1 MRLCELLKFDDIVIQ
16 CHDYPDADTVASG
29 LALYRY
35 LEKNGKSPRLIYSG
49 AEEISKPNM
58 KLMLSLL
65 HIPLEYI
72 PLEYIQRLSAPE
84 LLVTVDCTYG
94 EKNVT
99 KFEAQNVATIDHH
112 ASPKPDFELFE
123 IRSNYGSC
131 SSVMAAML
139 FDEGFDINSD
149 KEVATALYYGLYMD
163 TNALAEIS
171 HPADKDLRDI
181 ARYDTPA
188 VTLMKNSILSPEEM
202 DIAGDALNNC
212 RYDYAYGF
220 ACVEARPC
228 DPNILGF
235 ISDLLMQV
243 DTVDVCVVFCKKRGG
258 YKLSARSCKKEINA
272 SDFAKFVTENI
283 GNGGGHYIKA
293 GGYIN
298 EELFFEKYGGMSLD
312 EYFEKRI
319 KKYLTSFDV
328 INSEEYIA
336 DISAM
341 TLYAKRK
348 LTIGYVP
355 TTDVVKAGTQICI
368 RMLEGDYTITA
379 DDNTFIMVGIQ
390 GEVYPISREKF
401 EKSYQKTNE
410 MPSIDTEYEP
420 KIVNSESFTVTR
432 LTPFVRGCISNEES
446 KIYAKP
452 LATPTKL
459 FTAWDT
465 EHYMYGAVGD
475 YFAVREDNKK
485 DMYIINKNL
494 FDKLYSK
501 V

>member
-72 PLEYIQRLSAPE
+72 PLEFVQELSSPE

-131 SSVMAAML
+131 SSVIASML
-139 FDEGFDINSD
+139 FEEGFDINSD

-243 DTVDVCVVFCKKRGG
+243 DTVDVCVVYCKKRGG
-258 YKLSARSCKKEINA
+258 YKLSARSCKKEINI
-272 SDFAKFVTENI
+272 E
-283 GNGGGHYIKA
+283 
-293 GGYIN
+293 
-298 EELFFEKYGGMSLD
+298 
-312 EYFEKRI
+312 
-319 KKYLTSFDV
+319 
-328 INSEEYIA
+328 
-336 DISAM
+336 
-341 TLYAKRK
+341 
-348 LTIGYVP
+348 
-355 TTDVVKAGTQICI
+355 
-368 RMLEGDYTITA
+368 
-379 DDNTFIMVGIQ
+379 
-390 GEVYPISREKF
+390 
-401 EKSYQKTNE
+401 
-410 MPSIDTEYEP
+410 
-420 KIVNSESFTVTR
+420 
-432 LTPFVRGCISNEES
+432 
-446 KIYAKP
+446 
-452 LATPTKL
+452 
-459 FTAWDT
+459 
-465 EHYMYGAVGD
+465 
-475 YFAVREDNKK
+475 
-485 DMYIINKNL
+485 
-494 FDKLYSK
+494 
-501 V
+501 